1 MALYYEKLTTYQ
13 ILLLSINKNS
23 FFSDILSYYSIILFS
38 GYLTLMYLF
47 LDTETHH
54 VVDPILIQLAYKPSD
69 RLEYFSALYNTGGVP
84 LDFGSMAVHHITE
97 SELADKPPFRDSSDA
112 SDLQKILRT
121 YTLVAHNAA
130 YDIDVLVRQGIEI
143 TSSICTL
150 RLSRYLYPTIDQHKL
165 QYLRYYLGIE
175 FSEKPQTH
183 DALGDVLV
191 LEQVFYKMHEALKAQ
206 NPLKNEEE
214 LKELMIEISSHP
226 SVLYT
231 CKFGKHKG
239 TLWSEVPRDY
249 LEWVVYKSD
258 FTDEDVLYTA
268 KYYLEKF

>member
-1 MALYYEKLTTYQ
+1 
-13 ILLLSINKNS
+13 
-23 FFSDILSYYSIILFS
+23 
-38 GYLTLMYLF
+38 MYLF

-69 RLEYFSALYNTGGVP
+69 RFEYFSALYNTGGTP

-97 SELADKPPFRDSSDA
+97 SEIADKPLFRDSDDA
-112 SDLQKILRT
+112 RELQKILKT

-150 RLSRYLYPTIDQHKL
+150 RLARYLYPAIDQHKL

-175 FSEKPQTH
+175 FAEKPQTH

-206 NPLKNEEE
+206 NSEKNEEE
-214 LKELMIEISSHP
+214 LKDLMIDISSHP
-226 SVLYT
+226 SVLYM

-258 FTDEDVLYTA
+258 FTDEDVIYTA
-268 KYYLEKF
+268 KYYLENEA